1 MNDLQ
6 NNNLDDFI
14 TNYRNSL
21 QEQYDAGAKSLEQQR
36 KNDQTTIM
44 SNANTAGALY
54 SNFPTRDKI
63 KYDTNTYLPGL
74 VNLRTTY
81 QTGLDKLR
89 SNALSVANN
98 IKSIQAAIDNLNSM
112 YN

>member
-21 QEQYDAGAKSLEQQR
+21 QEQYDAGVKSLDQQR
-36 KNDQTTIM
+36 VNDQTSIM
-44 SNANTAGALY
+44 SNANVKGALY
-54 SNFPTRDKI
+54 SNFPERDKI

-89 SNALSVANN
+89 TNALSVANN
-98 IKSIQAAIDNLNSM
+98 IKNINAAIANLNSM

>member
-21 QEQYDAGAKSLEQQR
+21 KEQYDAGVKSLDQQR
-36 KNDQTTIM
+36 ANSQTSIM
-44 SNANTAGALY
+44 SNANRAGLLY
-54 SNFPTRDKI
+54 SNLPERDKI

-89 SNALSVANN
+89 TNALSVANN
-98 IKSIQAAIDNLNSM
+98 IKSINAAIANLNSM